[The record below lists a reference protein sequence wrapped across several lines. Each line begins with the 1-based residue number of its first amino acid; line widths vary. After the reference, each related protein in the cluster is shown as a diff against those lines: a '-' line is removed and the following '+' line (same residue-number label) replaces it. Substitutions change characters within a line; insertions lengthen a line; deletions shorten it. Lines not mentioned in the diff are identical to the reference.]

1 MNKLKTT
8 ALAVI
13 AVGLVLGISSAQVT
27 TSSCYQFERNLR
39 VGNTG
44 ADVKAL
50 QQTLNANG
58 FTVAAAGHAGS
69 AGMETTYFGNAT
81 KNALIKWQEANA
93 AATLAPWGLTS
104 GTGFFG
110 ATSRAEMNKCAG
122 TPGTPTTPGTGTVSG
137 AVSVSLASVQP
148 NNVLVEKSSH
158 AKLADFVFSGTG
170 IVTGV
175 KLQRTGVS
183 NNTTLTN
190 VYLYDGNTRISDA
203 ASVLADGS
211 INFNYG
217 TGLFSVTGSK
227 TISVYADIA
236 ATSSGQSVG
245 VSLTGY
251 TTSGSA
257 PAAVSG
263 LNGPNLPIGS
273 AIVVTATVATTS
285 TQTTADVG
293 NQNVNVW
300 AGSIN
305 LDRDAYLA
313 GANFKMIGSA
323 PTSALT
329 NVKLYIDGVQVGNAT
344 AVDAMGRISFSGNSF
359 LRSGLHNVNVRGDIA
374 DGAGRS
380 FYIVLEQGSDLLVQD
395 AQLAGVY
402 STPTLS
408 GGAAIFNLKAGSG
421 DLTISS
427 CTSGCVILSPDS
439 TFTAQRAT
447 VGGNNQTIGKFT
459 LTALGEPVK
468 LMSATLDVQGN
479 GSASSTEN
487 VSNVTVYVNG
497 MAVTSGVS
505 DMLNVSSL
513 ALNNMGGIV
522 VNTGSPVTIEV
533 KADLRNTNGTNISA
547 QTITVHLNNLQV
559 QGQQSRNTQSV
570 TQISNIV
577 TVGASDAN
585 FSKNAAFSGSSITT
599 TQQGVKIGSYTMS
612 AGQNEGVTVNQI
624 DLTLTPGTTGINLGN
639 ISNLILKDESGAI
652 LGQRGTIGSGTSSV
666 TLPFSLYQTIAANS
680 SKTFEFFADFTNA
693 TGTLTSTAKGF
704 FQGSISNTNASGTAL
719 AATTTVGVS
728 GINTTANLI
737 SSQSQAAQYVTG
749 GTISPV
755 ASFEFKAT
763 DSDVT
768 ANTIEVVVSNPAA
781 VSGVTID
788 GNVAV
793 SNGNGR
799 YTASV
804 NKVITKLGTL
814 IPVGVTFVQADTNN
828 NLSAATTTVGVAYIG
843 TNTSGATFGTQGA
856 TTSVASAT
864 SNVFTSAIS
873 IPTAVKA
880 AGVYLGA
887 GNQQGIKLGTLTVTA
902 ASNGAIKL
910 SKASVTVGAPSGTAT
925 SSSLRVNGTSVA
937 AIAGGVATFSGDYI
951 ISAGQTVTFDVY
963 GDADVSGTAGNTSVN
978 PGTTFEWSDLT
989 SNTFTSTA
997 LIKNYG
1003 N

>member
-13 AVGLVLGISSAQVT
+13 AVGLVVGISSAQVT

-81 KNALIKWQEANA
+81 KMALIKWQEANA
-93 AATLAPWGLTS
+93 ATTLAPWGLTS

-110 ATSRAEMNKCAG
+110 ATSRAEMNKCA
-122 TPGTPTTPGTGTVSG
+122 PGTPTTPGTGTVSG

-158 AKLADFVFSGTG
+158 AKLADFNFSGTG

-183 NNTTLTN
+183 NNNTLTN
-190 VYLYDGNTRISDA
+190 VYLYEGNTRISDA
-203 ASVLADGS
+203 ASVLADGT

-245 VSLTGY
+245 VALIGY
-251 TTSGSA
+251 TVSGSA
-257 PAAVSG
+257 PAVVAG

-273 AIVVTATVATTS
+273 AIVVSATVATTS

-300 AGSIN
+300 AGTIY
-305 LDRDAYLA
+305 LDRDAYLV
-313 GANFKMIGSA
+313 GGNFKMIGSA

-344 AVDAMGRISFSGNSF
+344 MVDSMGRISFSGNTF
-359 LRSGLHNVNVRGDIA
+359 LRSGLHTINVRGDIA

-380 FYIVLEQGSDLLVQD
+380 FYIVLEQGSDLLIQD

-402 STPTLS
+402 SMPTVGMSQPL
-408 GGAAIFNLKAGSG
+408 FNLKSGSG
-421 DLTISS
+421 DVMISS
-427 CTSGCVILSPDS
+427 CTTGCVILSPDS
-439 TFTAQRAT
+439 SFTAQRAT
-447 VGGNNQTIGKFT
+447 VGGSNQTIGKFT

-468 LMSATLDVQGN
+468 LMSGTLDIV
-479 GSASSTEN
+479 GSAGSSTEN

-497 MAVTSGVS
+497 MAVTSGAS
-505 DMLNVSSL
+505 DILTASTL
-513 ALNNMGGIV
+513 TLNNMGGII
-522 VNTGSPVTIEV
+522 VNPGSPVTIEV
-533 KADLRNTNGTNISA
+533 KADLRTTAGANIQA
-547 QTITVHLNNLQV
+547 QTLTVNLNNLQV
-559 QGQQSRNTQSV
+559 QGQQSRNTQ
-570 TQISNIV
+570 TISQVSNLV

-612 AGQNEGVTVNQI
+612 AGQNEGVTVTQI
-624 DLTLTPGTTGINLGN
+624 DLTLAPGTTGINLGN
-639 ISNLILKDESGAI
+639 MSNLVLKDETGAI

-666 TLPFSLYQTIAANS
+666 TLPFSLYQSINS
-680 SKTFEFFADFTNA
+680 NTSKTFEFYADFVNA
-693 TGTLTSTAKGF
+693 TGTITSTAKGYY
-704 FQGSISNTNASGTAL
+704 QGSVSNTIANNTAA

-728 GINTTANLI
+728 GINPSANLI
-737 SSQSQAAQYVTG
+737 SSQSQAAQYVVG
-749 GTISPV
+749 GTVSPV
-755 ASFEFKAT
+755 ASFEFKAS

-804 NKVITKLGTL
+804 NKVITKLGTI

-828 NLSAATTTVGVAYIG
+828 NLSNATTSVGVAYIG
-843 TNTSGATFGTQGA
+843 TNTNGATFGTQG
-856 TTSVASAT
+856 TTTASVS

-887 GNQQGIKLGTLTVTA
+887 GNQSGIKLGTLTITA

-937 AIAGGVATFSGDYI
+937 AIVGGVATFSGDYI